1 MEKNNTISFDDFKK
15 DYMLKTDIYLPV
27 LIENFEDT
35 ENRIYKTAFTIGLL
49 NRNHITAGVK
59 FFDLLNVNLAQR
71 MELNLFVVSASSSL
85 MGNIQKPLI
94 VPTIIGYQ
102 EWFEDANGG
111 WKGFGWFTENGDS
124 IPEGYE
130 MEFVIDT
137 NKHGHHTKAEFIK
150 KS

>member
-1 MEKNNTISFDDFKK
+1 MEKNNTISFEDFKK
-15 DYMLKTDIYLPV
+15 NYMSKSDIFLPV

-35 ENRIYKTAFTIGLL
+35 DNRIYKTAFTIGLL
-49 NRNHITAGVK
+49 NRNHLTEGIK
-59 FFDLLNVNLAQR
+59 FFDLLNVNLEQR

-85 MGNIQKPLI
+85 MNIQKPLI

-102 EWFEDANGG
+102 EWFEDANEG
-111 WKGFGWFTENGDS
+111 WKGFGWTTEYGEA

-130 MEFVIDT
+130 LEFVIDMD
-137 NKHGHHTKAEFIK
+137 KHGHHIKAEFIK